1 MKKKGKGKHKKK
13 KFDEF
18 HLEDYKKK
26 EPNININNNNQIDEK
41 SELEEKVDEKKENID
56 TEKPKNNTPIEDD
69 FFKEMNKNSNK
80 KEQIK
85 NKFSNYNP
93 GPKIDSFLELKILV
107 EKNIEE
113 LISYFNQINLND
125 YNRLVKNMSDE
136 EIFDLIKILRKIIE
150 NDSKEALNIIY
161 NFIEN
166 TSLFKIYIN
175 QFIQD
180 SNNCSIQC
188 LYFMSDYLIFYKNIM
203 NYFYKEEKYKKISL
217 FKESFI
223 EVITD
228 SSNYDYNLEPK
239 KEELCLN
246 IYEMFNLIKEKEKAY
261 LEEKFFGLK
270 YNNEKKEN
278 EEIKKLYEN
287 IPIDYKEQSILIE
300 KKDFFKD
307 EEKEIVKHKSYGP
320 YISYLRYLN
329 TLFYL
334 EYEDCY
340 RYLRRAIN
348 DYSYSKKIEEIKKNK
363 DIFYYDNV
371 SIVGVET
378 KENGIIL
385 TIDFKVNYKIRFT
398 KRMLY
403 GSLLILTNKN
413 LDDFLFTTVD
423 LNPYIEEDK
432 NLENKIKIPKFPHYS
447 ILVKIVNPSIDSFQ
461 FLNNHKYEELQIFES
476 KAYFE
481 SYVHFLKRL
490 KNINPNELPF
500 KSEIIDLK
508 FKNMRP
514 EYLSLRFIK
523 KMSKDIKNGSLDS
536 SQQKAI
542 NFTLNNRITLIQGP
556 PGTGKTYV
564 GGNITNILLKKVKSP
579 ILVVCYTNHA
589 LDQFIEHIMEYN
601 KNIVR
606 IGGRCKNEKIKQFMI
621 KNLRQHYHKPNHEKI
636 ISILKNYTNL
646 FDYREYIKINK
657 CKIHNSK
664 IIKQIINNFYSLI
677 EYEKKNGKEEFQKII
692 NDEQINNLLFYIWC
706 GKIKINKIYQIIDI
720 DKIKRKYLDELF
732 DTKMSELN
740 NQIYNEVKYEEK
752 YEDEDDDDDDE

>member
-1 MKKKGKGKHKKK
+1 MNKKNKSKQKKN
-13 KFDEF
+13 KFKTIE
-18 HLEDYKKK
+18 EYYKEQQNK
-26 EPNININNNNQIDEK
+26 NINNNNQINEK
-41 SELEEKVDEKKENID
+41 SELEEKMNEKKENID
-56 TEKPKNNTPIEDD
+56 TEKPKDNTPIEDA
-69 FFKEMNKNSNK
+69 FFDEMNKNSEK
-80 KEQIK
+80 KQII

-93 GPKIDSFLELKILV
+93 GSKKESFLELKILV

-113 LISYFNQINLND
+113 LINYFNQINING

-150 NDSKEALNIIY
+150 NESKEALNIIY

-188 LYFMSDYLIFYKNIM
+188 LYFINDYLIFYKNIM

-239 KEELCLN
+239 NEELCLN

-307 EEKEIVKHKSYGP
+307 EEKEIAKHKSYGP

-385 TIDFKVNYKIRFT
+385 TIDFKVNYIIRFT

-447 ILVKIVNPSIDSFQ
+447 ILVKIVNPTIDSLK
-461 FLNNHKYEELQIFES
+461 FLNKHKYEELQIFES

-621 KNLRQHYHKPNHEKI
+621 KNLRQHYHKPNHKKI
-636 ISILKNYTNL
+636 ISILKNYTDL
-646 FDYREYIKINK
+646 FDYREYIEINQ

-692 NDEQINNLLFYIWC
+692 NDEKINNLLFYVWC
-706 GKIKINKIYQIIDI
+706 GLVWENK
-720 DKIKRKYLDELF
+720 
-732 DTKMSELN
+732 N
-740 NQIYNEVKYEEK
+740 
-752 YEDEDDDDDDE
+752 

>member
-1 MKKKGKGKHKKK
+1 
-13 KFDEF
+13 
-18 HLEDYKKK
+18 
-26 EPNININNNNQIDEK
+26 
-41 SELEEKVDEKKENID
+41 
-56 TEKPKNNTPIEDD
+56 
-69 FFKEMNKNSNK
+69 
-80 KEQIK
+80 
-85 NKFSNYNP
+85 
-93 GPKIDSFLELKILV
+93 
-107 EKNIEE
+107 
-113 LISYFNQINLND
+113 
-125 YNRLVKNMSDE
+125 MSDE

-150 NDSKEALNIIY
+150 NESKEALNIIY

-188 LYFMSDYLIFYKNIM
+188 LYFINDYLIFYKNIM

-239 KEELCLN
+239 NEELCLN

-307 EEKEIVKHKSYGP
+307 KEKEIVKHKSYGP

-340 RYLRRAIN
+340 RYLRRAIK
-348 DYSYSKKIEEIKKNK
+348 DYSLSKKIEEIKKNK
-363 DIFYYDNV
+363 NIFYYDNV

-385 TIDFKVNYKIRFT
+385 TIDFKVNYKIIFT

-413 LDDFLFTTVD
+413 LDDFLFTTVE
-423 LNPYIEEDK
+423 LNPYIDEEK
-432 NLENKIKIPKFPHYS
+432 ILENKIKIPKFPYYS
-447 ILVKIVNPSIDSFQ
+447 ILVKIVNPTIDSFQ
-461 FLNNHKYEELQIFES
+461 FLNNYKYEKLQIFES

-508 FKNMRP
+508 FNNMRP
-514 EYLSLRFIK
+514 EYLSLKFIK
-523 KMSKDIKNGSLDS
+523 KISEIIKYDSLDT
-536 SQQKAI
+536 SQKDAI
-542 NFTLNNRITLIQGP
+542 NFSLNNKITLIQGP

-621 KNLRQHYHKPNHEKI
+621 KNLRQHYHKPNHKKI
-636 ISILKNYTNL
+636 ISILKNYTDL
-646 FDYREYIKINK
+646 FDYREYIEINQ

-677 EYEKKNGKEEFQKII
+677 EYEKKMEKKNFKKLLKMKKLII
-692 NDEQINNLLFYIWC
+692 YYFMFGVGE
-706 GKIKINKIYQIIDI
+706 
-720 DKIKRKYLDELF
+720 
-732 DTKMSELN
+732 
-740 NQIYNEVKYEEK
+740 
-752 YEDEDDDDDDE
+752 

>member
-1 MKKKGKGKHKKK
+1 MNKKNKSKQKKN
-13 KFDEF
+13 KFKTIE
-18 HLEDYKKK
+18 EYYKEQQNK
-26 EPNININNNNQIDEK
+26 NINNNNQINEK
-41 SELEEKVDEKKENID
+41 SESEEKMNEKKENID
-56 TEKPKNNTPIEDD
+56 TEKPKDNTPIDDD
-69 FFKEMNKNSNK
+69 FFDEMNKNSEK
-80 KEQIK
+80 KQIN

-93 GPKIDSFLELKILV
+93 GPKIESFLKLKTLV
-107 EKNIEE
+107 EKNAEE
-113 LISYFNQINLND
+113 LINYFNQINING
-125 YNRLVKNMSDE
+125 YNSLVKNMSDE

-150 NDSKEALNIIY
+150 NESKEALNIIY

-188 LYFMSDYLIFYKNIM
+188 LYFINDYLIFYKNIM

-239 KEELCLN
+239 NEELCLN

-307 EEKEIVKHKSYGP
+307 EEKEIAKHKSYGP

-385 TIDFKVNYKIRFT
+385 TIDFKVNYIIRFT

-447 ILVKIVNPSIDSFQ
+447 ILVKIVNPTIDSLK
-461 FLNNHKYEELQIFES
+461 FLNKHKYEELQIFES

-481 SYVHFLKRL
+481 SYVHILKRL

-621 KNLRQHYHKPNHEKI
+621 KNLRQHYHKPNHKKI
-636 ISILKNYTNL
+636 ISILKNYTDL
-646 FDYREYIKINK
+646 FDYREYIEINQ

-677 EYEKKNGKEEFQKII
+677 EYEKKMEKKNFKKLLMMKKLII
-692 NDEQINNLLFYIWC
+692 YYFMFGVGE
-706 GKIKINKIYQIIDI
+706 
-720 DKIKRKYLDELF
+720 
-732 DTKMSELN
+732 
-740 NQIYNEVKYEEK
+740 
-752 YEDEDDDDDDE
+752 